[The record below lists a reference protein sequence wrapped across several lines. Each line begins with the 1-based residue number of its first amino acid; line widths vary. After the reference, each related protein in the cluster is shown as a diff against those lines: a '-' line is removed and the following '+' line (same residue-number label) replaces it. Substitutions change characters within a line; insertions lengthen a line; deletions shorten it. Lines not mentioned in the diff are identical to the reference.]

1 MQSKKESLLESI
13 TNNIVGYSV
22 NFFMNLLILPIFGFN
37 PSLSQNAKIGLL
49 FTGVSLVRSYVLRRI
64 YNKIGMREDGKES
77 NS

>member
-1 MQSKKESLLESI
+1 
-13 TNNIVGYSV
+13 
-22 NFFMNLLILPIFGFN
+22 MNLLILPIFGFN

-64 YNKIGMREDGKES
+64 YNKIGMRKDGKES